1 MKTQLNQPT
10 NNLQEHSMETMNENI
25 PHPTLLLVE
34 DDEDLRQ
41 QMKWALSSDYELR
54 EAGDRT
60 SAIHIVQNEPV
71 HLVILDL
78 GLPPRPHEAVEGLA
92 ALEKMLSVNRD
103 LKVIMATGNTDRS
116 HALRAI
122 ELGAYDFLEKP
133 IQIEVLKVVLQ
144 RANYLLRLER
154 ENRTL
159 KKQEDQTDFEA
170 LIGTSAPMQKVF
182 EVVRRVA
189 KSDISVLVTGE
200 SGTGKELIARALHQ
214 QSDRTH
220 GAFVA
225 INCGAIPENLL
236 ESELFGHEK
245 GAFTGAHTRRK
256 GRIESADKGT
266 LFLDE
271 IGELPTALQVKLLRF
286 LQERCIERIGG
297 RESIAIDARIVAAT
311 NVNLERA
318 MAQGQFREDLF
329 YRLNT
334 ITIPVPPLKDRGGDI
349 ILLAD
354 RFLSRVA
361 DGADKKFAGFT
372 KEAKI
377 SIERYPWPGNVREL
391 ENRIK
396 RAVAMADGNRITA
409 EDLELDSPKV
419 GYAGHSLKD
428 AREAIERE
436 FIQRTLG
443 KTGGNIT
450 RAAAELGISRPTLHE
465 LIARYSLREL
475 KKS

>member
-1 MKTQLNQPT
+1 MNPSQTQPT
-10 NNLQEHSMETMNENI
+10 HESQEHAMETMNGNT

-34 DDEDLRQ
+34 DDEDFRQ

-54 EAGDRT
+54 ETGDRLT
-60 SAIHIVQNEPV
+60 AIHIVQNEPV
-71 HLVILDL
+71 HIAILDL
-78 GLPPRPHEAVEGLA
+78 GLPPRPHEAVEGLT
-92 ALEKMLSVNRD
+92 ALEEMLSVNRD

-133 IQIEVLKVVLQ
+133 IDIEVLKVVLQ
-144 RANYLLRLER
+144 RANYLRRLEE

-159 KKQEDQTDFEA
+159 KKQENQTDFES
-170 LIGTSAPMQKVF
+170 LIGTSVAMQKVF

-189 KSDISVLVTGE
+189 KSDISVLVIGE

-214 QSDRTH
+214 QSDRARE
-220 GAFVA
+220 AFVA

-245 GAFTGAHTRRK
+245 GAFTGAHTCRK

-297 RESIAIDARIVAAT
+297 RELIEIDTRIIAAT
-311 NVNLERA
+311 NINLERA
-318 MAQGQFREDLF
+318 MAQGQFRKDLF

-334 ITIPVPPLKDRGGDI
+334 VTISVPPLKDRGGDI
-349 ILLAD
+349 LLLAE

-377 SIERYPWPGNVREL
+377 SIERYHWPGNVREL

-396 RAVAMADGNRITA
+396 RAVALADGNRITA
-409 EDLELDSPKV
+409 EDLELDSPSV
-419 GYAGHSLKD
+419 GYIGHTLKD

-450 RAAAELGISRPTLHE
+450 RAASELGISRPTLHE
-465 LIARYSLREL
+465 LIVRYSLREP
-475 KKS
+475 KES

>member
-1 MKTQLNQPT
+1 
-10 NNLQEHSMETMNENI
+10 METVNGNA

-54 EAGDRT
+54 EAGDRET
-60 SAIHIVQNEPV
+60 AIHIVQNEPV
-71 HLVILDL
+71 HLAILDL
-78 GLPPRPHEAVEGLA
+78 GLPPHPNEAIEGLLTLEEMLA
-92 ALEKMLSVNRD
+92 ANRD

-133 IQIEVLKVVLQ
+133 INLEVLKVVLQ
-144 RANYLLRLER
+144 RANYLIRLER

-159 KKQEDQTDFEA
+159 KKQEDQSDFES
-170 LIGTSAPMQKVF
+170 LIGVSAPMQKVF

-189 KSDISVLVTGE
+189 KSDISILVMGE
-200 SGTGKELIARALHQ
+200 SGTGKELFARALHQ
-214 QSDRTH
+214 QSDRAR

-256 GRIESADKGT
+256 GRVESADKGT

-271 IGELPTALQVKLLRF
+271 IGELPTALQVKLLRV

-297 RESIAIDARIVAAT
+297 RESINIDARIVAAT
-311 NVNLERA
+311 NVDLERA
-318 MAQGQFREDLF
+318 MAQGRFREDLY

-334 ITIPVPPLKDRGGDI
+334 VTISVPPLKDRGGDI

-354 RFLSRVA
+354 RFLARIA

-377 SIERYPWPGNVREL
+377 SIERYHWPGNVREL

-396 RAVAMADGNRITA
+396 RAVAMADGNRITP
-409 EDLELDSPKV
+409 EDLELDSQNM
-419 GYAGHSLKD
+419 GYTGQTLKD
-428 AREAIERE
+428 AREAVERE
-436 FIQRTLG
+436 LIQRTLE

-450 RAAAELGISRPTLHE
+450 RAASELGVSRPTLHE
-465 LIARYSLREL
+465 LLARYSLREP
-475 KKS
+475 KAGQQSSS

>member
-1 MKTQLNQPT
+1 MKTQLNQPM
-10 NNLQEHSMETMNENI
+10 NDSPEDAMETKNRNT

-60 SAIHIVQNEPV
+60 TAVHIVQNEPV
-71 HLVILDL
+71 HLAILDL

-92 ALEKMLSVNRD
+92 ALEEMLSINRD
-103 LKVIMATGNTDRS
+103 LKVIMATGNTDRR

-133 IQIEVLKVVLQ
+133 IHVEVLKVVLE

-159 KKQEDQTDFEA
+159 KKQEDQSDFEA

-200 SGTGKELIARALHQ
+200 SGTGKKLIAHALHQ
-214 QSDRTH
+214 QSDRAH

-286 LQERCIERIGG
+286 LQDRGIERIGG
-297 RESIAIDARIVAAT
+297 RESIEIDARIIAAT
-311 NVNLERA
+311 NVDLDRA
-318 MAQGQFREDLF
+318 MAQGKFREDLY

-334 ITIPVPPLKDRGGDI
+334 ITIPVPPLRDRGGDI
-349 ILLAD
+349 LLLAE

-361 DGADKKFAGFT
+361 DGANKNFAGFT
-372 KEAKI
+372 KEAKV
-377 SIERYPWPGNVREL
+377 SIERYHWPGNVREL

-409 EDLELDSPKV
+409 EDLELDSPRV
-419 GYAGHSLKD
+419 GYTGHSLKD

-436 FIQRTLG
+436 LIQRTLE

-450 RAAAELGISRPTLHE
+450 RAASELGISRPTLHD
-465 LIARYSLREL
+465 LIVRYSLREP
-475 KKS
+475 KES

>member
-1 MKTQLNQPT
+1 
-10 NNLQEHSMETMNENI
+10 METMNGNT

-60 SAIHIVQNEPV
+60 NAIHIVQNEPV
-71 HLVILDL
+71 HLAILDL
-78 GLPPRPHEAVEGLA
+78 GLPPQPHEAVEGLA
-92 ALEKMLSVNRD
+92 ALEEMLSVNRD

-133 IQIEVLKVVLQ
+133 IHIEVLKVVLQ
-144 RANYLLRLER
+144 RANYLHRLER

-159 KKQEDQTDFEA
+159 KKQENQTDFEA
-170 LIGTSAPMQKVF
+170 LIGTSVAMQKVF

-189 KSDISVLVTGE
+189 KSDISALVIGE

-214 QSDRTH
+214 QSDRAR

-297 RESIAIDARIVAAT
+297 RESIEIDARIVAAT
-311 NVNLERA
+311 NINLERA
-318 MAQGQFREDLF
+318 MAEGQFREDLY

-334 ITIPVPPLKDRGGDI
+334 VTISVPP
-349 ILLAD
+349 
-354 RFLSRVA
+354 
-361 DGADKKFAGFT
+361 
-372 KEAKI
+372 
-377 SIERYPWPGNVREL
+377 
-391 ENRIK
+391 
-396 RAVAMADGNRITA
+396 
-409 EDLELDSPKV
+409 
-419 GYAGHSLKD
+419 
-428 AREAIERE
+428 
-436 FIQRTLG
+436 
-443 KTGGNIT
+443 
-450 RAAAELGISRPTLHE
+450 
-465 LIARYSLREL
+465 
-475 KKS
+475 

>member
-1 MKTQLNQPT
+1 
-10 NNLQEHSMETMNENI
+10 METMNGNT

-60 SAIHIVQNEPV
+60 SAVHIVQNEPV
-71 HLVILDL
+71 HLAILDL
-78 GLPPRPHEAVEGLA
+78 GLPPHPHEAVEGLA
-92 ALEKMLSVNRD
+92 TLEEMLSINRD
-103 LKVIMATGNTDRS
+103 LKVVMATGNTDQS

-159 KKQEDQTDFEA
+159 KKQEDQSDFEA

-182 EVVRRVA
+182 EIVRRVA

-214 QSDRTH
+214 QSDRSR
-220 GAFVA
+220 GAFVV

-245 GAFTGAHTRRK
+245 GAFTGAHIRRK
-256 GRIESADKGT
+256 GRIESADNGT

-271 IGELPTALQVKLLRF
+271 IGELPTALQVKLLRV

-297 RESIAIDARIVAAT
+297 RESINIDARIVAAT
-311 NVNLERA
+311 NIDLAQA
-318 MAQGQFREDLF
+318 MAQGRFREDLY

-334 ITIPVPPLKDRGGDI
+334 ITVQIPPLKDRGGDI

-354 RFLSRVA
+354 RFLSRIA
-361 DGADKKFAGFT
+361 DGAEKKIAGFT

-377 SIERYPWPGNVREL
+377 SIERYHWPGNVREL

-396 RAVAMADGNRITA
+396 RAVAMADGSRITP
-409 EDLELDSPKV
+409 EDLELDSPHV
-419 GYAGHSLKD
+419 GYSGHTLKD
-428 AREAIERE
+428 AREAIERDL
-436 FIQRTLG
+436 IQRTLQ

-450 RAAAELGISRPTLHE
+450 RAASELGISRPTLHE
-465 LIARYSLREL
+465 LLARYSLREP
-475 KKS
+475 KEG

>member
-1 MKTQLNQPT
+1 MKTSPTKTPDDSQEKSMEPT
-10 NNLQEHSMETMNENI
+10 NGNT

-41 QMKWALSSDYELR
+41 QMKWALSADYELR

-60 SAIHIVQNEPV
+60 TAIHIVQHEPV
-71 HLVILDL
+71 HLAILDL
-78 GLPPRPHEAVEGLA
+78 GLPPHPNDAIEGLA
-92 ALEKMLSVNRD
+92 TLEEMLSVNRD

-133 IQIEVLKVVLQ
+133 IQVEVLKVVLE

-159 KKQEDQTDFEA
+159 KKQEDQSDFEA
-170 LIGTSAPMQKVF
+170 LIGTSPPMQKVF
-182 EVVRRVA
+182 EIVRRVA
-189 KSDISVLVTGE
+189 KSDISALVTGE

-214 QSDRTH
+214 QSDRVR

-271 IGELPTALQVKLLRF
+271 IGELPTALQVKLLRV

-297 RESIAIDARIVAAT
+297 RESIEIDARIVAAT
-311 NVNLERA
+311 NVDLERA
-318 MAQGQFREDLF
+318 MAQGQFREDLY

-334 ITIPVPPLKDRGGDI
+334 VTIAVPPLKDRGGDI

-361 DGADKKFAGFT
+361 DGASKKFAGFT

-377 SIERYPWPGNVREL
+377 SIERYHWPGNVREL

-396 RAVAMADGNRITA
+396 RAVAMADGNRVTA
-409 EDLELDSPKV
+409 EDMELDSHNV
-419 GYAGHSLKD
+419 GYTGHTLKD

-436 FIQRTLG
+436 LIQRTLE

-465 LIARYSLREL
+465 LIGRYSLREP
-475 KKS
+475 KEG